1 MDLGG
6 PKREFFRL
14 LMSEAANSLLVGKS
28 NMKFFYLDATA
39 LQVRINVCVCVC
51 VRCTYVCVW
60 YICACEV
67 CVHVITVQYR
77 YFKGQLTV
85 HLHC

>member
-51 VRCTYVCVW
+51 AFAVHMCACGTYVRVR
-60 YICACEV
+60 YV
-67 CVHVITVQYR
+67 CM
-77 YFKGQLTV
+77 
-85 HLHC
+85 

>member
-39 LQVRINVCVCVC
+39 LQVRINVCVCV
-51 VRCTYVCVW
+51 RGTYVCVCGM
-60 YICACEV
+60 CACYV
-67 CVHVITVQYR
+67 SDYCTI
-77 YFKGQLTV
+77 
-85 HLHC
+85 